1 MITGL
6 GLDIVEIERMRSVFE
21 KWGNRVINR
30 LFTDRE
36 IELWK
41 GIGIGAVQRLAGR
54 FAAKEAA
61 MKALGVGWGPS
72 ATWHD
77 FEIVNDDNG
86 KPVLS
91 MTGSAAR
98 TAGGLGV
105 RRTHISISH
114 SPKSACAVVVMES

>member
-1 MITGL
+1 MIVGL
-6 GLDIVEIERMRSVFE
+6 GLDIVEIERMRSILE
-21 KWGNRVINR
+21 KWGDRITDR
-30 LFTDRE
+30 LFTNRE
-36 IELWK
+36 AELWQT
-41 GIGIGAVQRLAGR
+41 GAAGGAARLAGR

-86 KPVLS
+86 KPIIS

-98 TAGGLGV
+98 TAGTLGT
-105 RRTHISISH
+105 RHAHLSISH
-114 SPKSACAVVVMES
+114 SKISACAVVILES

>member
-1 MITGL
+1 MIVGL
-6 GLDIVEIERMRSVFE
+6 GLDIVEIERMKSVLE
-21 KWGNRVINR
+21 KWGNKVTDR

-36 IELWK
+36 SEIWNA
-41 GIGIGAVQRLAGR
+41 GAASGAARLAGR

-86 KPVLS
+86 KPIIS
-91 MTGSAAR
+91 MTGSAAQ
-98 TAGGLGV
+98 TAGTMGACNAHL
-105 RRTHISISH
+105 SISH
-114 SPKSACAVVVMES
+114 SEKSACAVVILES

>member
-1 MITGL
+1 MIAGV
-6 GLDIVEIERMRSVFE
+6 GLDIVEIGRMRSVFDR
-21 KWGNRVINR
+21 WGNRVINR

-36 IELWK
+36 VELWD
-41 GIGIGAVQRLAGR
+41 GIGIGAVSRLAGR

-77 FEIVNDDNG
+77 FEIVNDDRG

-98 TAGGLGV
+98 TAEDLGV
-105 RRTHISISH
+105 RRTYISISH

>member
-1 MITGL
+1 MIVGL

-21 KWGNRVINR
+21 KWGDRIMDR

-36 IELWK
+36 RESRRAE
-41 GIGIGAVQRLAGR
+41 GAGAEAHLAAR

-77 FEIVNDDNG
+77 FEIVNDDKG
-86 KPVLS
+86 KPVLTMS
-91 MTGSAAR
+91 GSAAR
-98 TAGGLGV
+98 TAGDLGV
-105 RRTHISISH
+105 RRTHLSISH
-114 SPKSACAVVVMES
+114 SLKSACAVVVMES

>member
-1 MITGL
+1 MIVGL
-6 GLDIVEIERMRSVFE
+6 GLDIVEIERMSALLE
-21 KWGNRVINR
+21 KWGDRATDR

-36 IELWK
+36 AELWQS
-41 GIGIGAVQRLAGR
+41 GAAGGAARLAGR

-86 KPVLS
+86 KPIIS
-91 MTGSAAR
+91 MTGSAEQ
-98 TAGGLGV
+98 TAGTMGV
-105 RRTHISISH
+105 RNAHLSISH
-114 SPKSACAVVVMES
+114 SERSACAVVILES

>member
-21 KWGNRVINR
+21 RWGNRVINR
-30 LFTDRE
+30 LFTDHE
-36 IELWK
+36 TELWK
-41 GIGIGAVQRLAGR
+41 EIGAGAVQRLAGR

-98 TAGGLGV
+98 TAEDLGV

-114 SPKSACAVVVMES
+114 SPKSACAVVIMES